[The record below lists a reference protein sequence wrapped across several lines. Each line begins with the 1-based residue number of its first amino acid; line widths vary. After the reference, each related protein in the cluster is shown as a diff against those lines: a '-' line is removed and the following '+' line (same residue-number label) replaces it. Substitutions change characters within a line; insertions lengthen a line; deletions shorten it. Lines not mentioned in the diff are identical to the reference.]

1 MVDRLILG
9 AGSLVSAVAPRFDGP
24 VRVGTADDHL
34 VSSLQEEGV
43 TAEQLDPT
51 DPQALSA
58 LDVDAD
64 LVFVLTETEKTA
76 LAVARAI
83 REVAPGAY
91 LLAHADDSSHRD
103 TRSPLASV
111 ADRVLDPVDA
121 VAARVCECVREPVLP
136 GLWRVL
142 RGIDRLAVV
151 AHDSPDPDAIASGVA
166 LARLAAAVD
175 CEAEV
180 CYYGEISHQENRA
193 FVNALN
199 LDLRGLDPGVELSAF
214 DGIALVD
221 HAHPGVNDQLPAE
234 TSVDIVVDHH
244 PPREPVEAD
253 FVDLR
258 TGVGATSTLLVE
270 YFDRYGRAID
280 TEVATALLF
289 GIHIDTDGFG
299 RGVSAQDFEAAAQ
312 LIDAADLETLERID
326 SPSIDRDIF
335 DVLAR
340 AIDNRRVEDGVVLSF
355 VDSIEMRDVLPQA
368 ADRLLQPND
377 ISTTL
382 VYGIVDGTVHVSAR
396 SCADGLDLGETVRDA
411 FGQLGAAGGHA
422 NMAGAQLEL
431 GVFAEFAESESA
443 STLVDSLVADL
454 FLDAIGHEPR
464 PHGLAGE

>member
-1 MVDRLILG
+1 MIDRLILG
-9 AGSLVSAVAPRFDGP
+9 DGSLVSTVATESGDP
-24 VRVGTADDHL
+24 VLVGTVDDSL

-43 TAEQLDPT
+43 PAEQLDPT

-58 LDVDAD
+58 LDAD
-64 LVFVLTETEKTA
+64 LVFALAETETDA
-76 LAVARAI
+76 LAVARAV
-83 REVAPGAY
+83 REGLPGAY
-91 LLAHADDSSHRD
+91 LVAHADAGSDEEVG
-103 TRSPLASV
+103 TALASV
-111 ADRVLDPVDA
+111 TDSVLDPAEA
-121 VAARVCECVREPVLP
+121 VAARICDYVCEPALP
-136 GLWRVL
+136 RLWQVL

-166 LARLAAAVD
+166 LARLAADAG

-193 FVNALN
+193 FVNALE
-199 LDLRGLDPGVELSAF
+199 LDLRNLDPAGELSGF

-270 YFDRYGRAID
+270 YLDRYGQEID
-280 TEVATALLF
+280 TAVATALLF
-289 GIHIDTDGFG
+289 GIHIDTDGFK

-312 LIDAADLETLERID
+312 LVDIADLETLERIE
-326 SPSIDRDIF
+326 SPSIDRGTF

-340 AIDNRRVEDGVVLSF
+340 AIDSRRVKDDVVLSF
-355 VDSIEMRDVLPQA
+355 VGSIQARDVLPQA
-368 ADRLLQPND
+368 ADRLLYLNGVT
-377 ISTTL
+377 TTL

-396 SCADGLDLGETVRDA
+396 SRASGLDLGETVRDA
-411 FGQLGAAGGHA
+411 FGELGTAGGHA
-422 NMAGAQLEL
+422 DMAGAQLEL
-431 GVFAEFAESESA
+431 GVFAESAESESTA
-443 STLVDSLVADL
+443 ALVGSLIADL
-454 FLDAIGHEPR
+454 FLDALERGPR
-464 PHGLAGE
+464 PPQSTAGE